1 MSHNAITELQ
11 AIMATLRCPQS
22 GCEWDLAQRYDTIVP
37 HTIEEAY
44 EVADTIERGALDELK
59 SELGDLLFQVIF
71 YSQLAKED
79 QLFDFN
85 DVVENLNTKLKERHP
100 HIFAGQKVND
110 NWETRKYQA
119 RQEQARQENGPEQL
133 LADIPTN
140 LPALSAANKIQKRV
154 ASVGFDWPSVE
165 GALDK
170 VREEIDEVCEAI
182 EHDPTSEHCAEE
194 IGDLLFATVNVAR
207 HLNRDPEQL
216 LRQANRKF
224 SHRFNQ
230 VESYLSDQGQTLSS
244 ANLEQM
250 EAAWQAVKSRE

>member
-1 MSHNAITELQ
+1 MSQNAIEELQ
-11 AIMATLRCPQS
+11 AIMAKLRCPES
-22 GCEWDLAQRYDTIVP
+22 GCEWDLAQRFDTIVP

-59 SELGDLLFQVIF
+59 AELGDLLFQVIF
-71 YSQLAKED
+71 YSQLAKEE
-79 QLFDFN
+79 QRFDFN
-85 DVVENLNTKLKERHP
+85 DVVQSLNTKLKARHP
-100 HIFAGQKVND
+100 HIFARQPVTE

-119 RQEQARQENGPEQL
+119 RQELARQEHVPQLL

-154 ASVGFDWPSVE
+154 ASVGFDWPSID

-170 VREEIDEVCEAI
+170 VREEIDEVTEAI

-207 HLNRDPEQL
+207 HLNKDPEQL

-230 VESYLSDQGQTLSS
+230 VEIHLNAQGQTLSS

>member
-119 RQEQARQENGPEQL
+119 RQENGPEQL
-133 LADIPTN
+133 LADLPTN

-230 VESYLSDQGQTLSS
+230 VESHLSDQGQTLSS